1 MSEVTIAGEG
11 VADPLDRLHRYAER
25 LKKTV
30 IQYDLAAQED
40 AYRLTS
46 ADVQRTRRLASRI
59 SNQELAWFLQRAESA
74 TWSDVPADADL
85 RNADPSQ
92 TNGLYDR
99 MDDLYV
105 HFRATAP
112 RRIRGAK
119 ISKVLH
125 LKRPALF
132 PILDSHLER
141 TYRKTARHAAQRHPE
156 RGHRYMYWAAIR
168 DDLLGNSEAIA
179 KLKEACAADDGADVR
194 RLTELTDLRVMD
206 ILTW

>member
-1 MSEVTIAGEG
+1 MPEVTIAGEA
-11 VADPLDRLHRYAER
+11 VADPLGRLHRYAER
-25 LKKTV
+25 LKKTL
-30 IQYDLAAQED
+30 IRYDLAAQED
-40 AYRLTS
+40 AFRLTS

-59 SNQELAWFLQRAESA
+59 SNKELAWFLQRAESA
-74 TWSDVPADADL
+74 TWSDVPADSDL

-132 PILDSHLER
+132 PILDSHVER
-141 TYRKTARHAAQRHPE
+141 TYRKSARQAAQRYPD
-156 RGHRYMYWAAIR
+156 RGYNYMYWAAIR
-168 DDLLGNSEAIA
+168 DDLLGNSDAIA
-179 KLKEACAADDGADVR
+179 KLKEACAADDRADVR
-194 RLTELTDLRVMD
+194 RLTELTDLRVLD